1 MGLHSVADINA
12 SADTRKL
19 SSKEKKMKRRE
30 ELVKKKAVDEAIKSA
45 YVKDD
50 HLVGFPAFHTYDRN
64 GLLVCLE
71 SGSGEHLSSSLKRYI
86 QELLKVNMQG
96 AYGPEWAAEEK
107 IKRREMVAPEARYIF
122 VRSMQSADNAHLS
135 SRNNMEEVHECH
147 WTGDGDPVVAFVH
160 YRFIVEEEIPV
171 VYVYELQ
178 LEQCVQGRGLGKF
191 LMQLIELIAR
201 KNHMKAV
208 MLTVQKR
215 NISAMN
221 FYTSKLRY
229 TISSIS
235 PSRVDPL
242 IGAEKSYEILC
253 KTFDSEA
260 KTKLEE
266 DGSSGTE

>member
-1 MGLHSVADINA
+1 MDFHNADHS
-12 SADTRKL
+12 SANSKKL
-19 SSKEKKMKRRE
+19 SSKEKKLKRRE
-30 ELVKKKAVDEAIKSA
+30 ELAKKKAVDEAIKAA
-45 YVKDD
+45 YLKDD
-50 HLVGFPAFHTYDRN
+50 HLADFPAFHIYDRN
-64 GLLVCLE
+64 GLLVHLK
-71 SGSGEHLSSSLKRYI
+71 SGSGEHLSSPMKRYI
-86 QELLKVNMQG
+86 QELLKVNMEG
-96 AYGPEWAAEEK
+96 VYGPQWAAEEK
-107 IKRREMVAPEARYIF
+107 IKRREMVSREALYIF
-122 VRSMQSADNAHLS
+122 VQSLQSAQLDS
-135 SRNNMEEVHECH
+135 INNREAMHKCY
-147 WTGDGDPVVAFVH
+147 WTGNGDPVVAFVH

-201 KNHMKAV
+201 KNNMRAV

-215 NISAMN
+215 NTSAMN

-229 TISSIS
+229 TVSNIS

-253 KTFDSEA
+253 KTFAHEA

-266 DGSSGTE
+266 DGCSGAN

>member
-1 MGLHSVADINA
+1 
-12 SADTRKL
+12 
-19 SSKEKKMKRRE
+19 MKRRE

-64 GLLVCLE
+64 GLLVRLE